1 MKVNFNDHKLV
12 SNNHG
17 LTEIHVVWAY
27 PPIYMIK
34 SDFLFVVCPLRTI
47 FGNRKGAHVHLEGLK
62 HGNRDTRLNMVCTQ

>member
-27 PPIYMIK
+27 PPSIIIK
-34 SDFLFVVCPLRTI
+34 SKIMKSKIIIECIL
-47 FGNRKGAHVHLEGLK
+47 
-62 HGNRDTRLNMVCTQ
+62 LNHFKSNIDLSS